1 MQQDPTLQLQALH
14 DDLDL
19 LKNAI
24 ETEDHDTAE
33 QIVAS
38 HDQRLR
44 HYIHTHGVGAA
55 AGALQALQALLA
67 QQQAVTMRM
76 RELRDQAAAQLRSE
90 RQSNRAASAYVQ
102 AGTLA

>member
-55 AGALQALQALLA
+55 AGALQALLA